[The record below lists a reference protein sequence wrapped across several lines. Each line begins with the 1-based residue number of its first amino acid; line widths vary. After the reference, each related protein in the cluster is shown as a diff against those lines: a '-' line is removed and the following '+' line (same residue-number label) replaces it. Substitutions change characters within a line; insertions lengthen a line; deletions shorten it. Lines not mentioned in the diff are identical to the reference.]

1 MSEDAARNASFPSGY
16 ETDLEDEIENR
27 YGRDLAVIV
36 AVTVALIAVAVGLQ
50 LYDRAEEV
58 VPDIDDLNLNG
69 VIAGLLLIPIA
80 AAIFAY
86 RRYRDSLRMAK
97 ALTEWKYRDQLTGLP
112 NRRALIKE
120 LAQIVETSRRKG
132 GRVAAISIDLT
143 NVAEVNDGHGHEK
156 GDEVLRTI
164 GNRLQIF
171 VKRRG
176 FASRYSGDKFVVVL
190 PDALHVSGLQK
201 TADKLMALIEEP
213 HDLPG
218 EEMTLTSAIGAVL
231 SEPNCIEPD
240 DLLRDATIAMHAAA
254 SEGAGTIRVYDR
266 SVRSRPTPSALER
279 SLHGAV
285 EREEFVLLYQPVVSL
300 WTNQVAGIECLLR
313 WNDPERGMVPPKDF
327 LPALERTGLI
337 VPVGQW
343 VLQTACRKAAEWRS
357 AYPGRPPLVV
367 SVNVSPRQLVDSN
380 FSKGVADAIA
390 AVGLDPP
397 LLCLELSN
405 AGLTYA
411 MSDAEEQIRTIHE
424 MGVLVA
430 VDDFGMGAS
439 TLVHLRDYN
448 LNQVK
453 IDRSFTSTIASTRED
468 AEIVAHVVSIAKTL
482 GLSTVAVGVET
493 PEQIARLKSTG
504 CDAAQGEYYA
514 APQAA
519 EMIDLLLANE
529 VGGWKPENRQPPE
542 PPAPEPEVRQ
552 PPPVTVSSQPPLS
565 QPMATTAE
573 VSTPATA
580 ATAPPTP
587 QAAPAPAAPM
597 AAPGLSDPL
606 GGGAAPAPPPPLT
619 VRQPGSAEPAPPAPA
634 PSPLEPTPIPAA
646 GTGGPQ
652 LSTPLPSD
660 SMPVRRP
667 APDAGE
673 PIVPMGAAPLA
684 PEPMGDAL
692 PAFDTPLGA
701 TTAPAEASIP
711 VEDSAVEAPPETA
724 LPSLQ
729 PAPPASFVPDPP
741 PSDASFDGDDPP
753 PFDTPPPA

>member
-1 MSEDAARNASFPSGY
+1 MSEDAARDATFPSGD
-16 ETDLEDEIENR
+16 ETDLEDEIQNR

-36 AVTVALIAVAVGLQ
+36 ALTVACIAVAVGLE
-50 LYDRAEEV
+50 LYDKASDTLPV
-58 VPDIDDLNLNG
+58 DGLNLNG

-80 AAIFAY
+80 ASIFAY
-86 RRYRDSLRMAK
+86 RRYRDALRMARS
-97 ALTEWKYRDQLTGLP
+97 LTEWKYRDQLTGLP
-112 NRRALIKE
+112 NRSALTKE
-120 LAQIVETSRRKG
+120 LTKIVETSRRKG
-132 GRVAAISIDLT
+132 GRVAVLALDLT
-143 NVAEVNDGHGHEK
+143 NVAEVNDAHGHEK
-156 GDEVLRTI
+156 GDDVLRTI
-164 GNRLQIF
+164 GDRLQGFI
-171 VKRRG
+171 KRRG
-176 FASRYSGDKFVVVL
+176 FAARYSGDKFVVIL

-218 EEMTLTSAIGAVL
+218 EEMALTSAIGAVL

-254 SEGAGTIRVYDR
+254 NDGAGTIRVYDR

-285 EREEFVLLYQPVVSL
+285 DRDEFVLLYQPVVSL

-343 VLQTACRKAAEWRS
+343 VLRTACRKAAEWRS

-367 SVNVSPRQLVDSN
+367 SVNVSPRQLVDAN
-380 FSKGVADAIA
+380 FSSGVSQAIA
-390 AVGLDPP
+390 EVGLEPS

-411 MSDAEEQIRTIHE
+411 MSDAEQQIREIHQ

-453 IDRSFTSTIASTRED
+453 IDRSFTATIASTRED

-482 GLSTVAVGVET
+482 GLSTVAVGVENA
-493 PEQIARLKSTG
+493 EQIARLKSTG

-514 APQAA
+514 APQSAD
-519 EMIDLLLANE
+519 MIDLLLANE
-529 VGGWKPENRQPPE
+529 VGGWKPESHQPAEPASPPVPESVAIQPPPPTDAGSFSGSPLPPPPPPLSPSPIE
-542 PPAPEPEVRQ
+542 PSGGGATVAPPAP
-552 PPPVTVSSQPPLS
+552 
-565 QPMATTAE
+565 
-573 VSTPATA
+573 
-580 ATAPPTP
+580 PT
-587 QAAPAPAAPM
+587 

-606 GGGAAPAPPPPLT
+606 AP
-619 VRQPGSAEPAPPAPA
+619 PAPPAAA
-634 PSPLEPTPIPAA
+634 PGL
-646 GTGGPQ
+646 
-652 LSTPLPSD
+652 SD
-660 SMPVRRP
+660 SLVAPPPAGDMPVRRP
-667 APDAGE
+667 APGPDQGASSEAYTNPAG
-673 PIVPMGAAPLA
+673 PASAPDQLLD
-684 PEPMGDAL
+684 PP
-692 PAFDTPLGA
+692 FQPLE
-701 TTAPAEASIP
+701 TEIAPADLP
-711 VEDSAVEAPPETA
+711 VEEPPSTA
-724 LPSLQ
+724 LPPLEA
-729 PAPPASFVPDPP
+729 APPGSFAG
-741 PSDASFDGDDPP
+741 DASSPDGSFDPEDPP
-753 PFDTPPPA
+753 PFGAPPQH

>member
-1 MSEDAARNASFPSGY
+1 MSEDAARDASFPSGY

-27 YGRDLAVIV
+27 YGRDLAVLV

-50 LYDRAEEV
+50 VYDRVSDVLPEV
-58 VPDIDDLNLNG
+58 DDLNLNG
-69 VIAGLLLIPIA
+69 VIAGLLLIPVA

-112 NRRALIKE
+112 NRRALTKE

-132 GRVAAISIDLT
+132 ARVAVLALDLT
-143 NVAEVNDGHGHEK
+143 NVAEVNDAHGHEK

-164 GNRLQIF
+164 GNRLQSF

-176 FASRYSGDKFVVVL
+176 FAARYGGDKFVVVL

-240 DLLRDATIAMHAAA
+240 DLLRDASIAMHAAVN
-254 SEGAGTIRVYDR
+254 EGAGTIRVYDR

-313 WNDPERGMVPPKDF
+313 WNDPERGGMVAPKDF

-411 MSDAEEQIRTIHE
+411 MSDAEEQIRSIHE

-453 IDRSFTSTIASTRED
+453 IDRTFTSTIASTRED

-529 VGGWKPENRQPPE
+529 VGGWKPGSREPIE
-542 PPAPEPEVRQ
+542 PPAPEPPIQRE
-552 PPPVTVSSQPPLS
+552 PPVSAVTQPLPP
-565 QPMATTAE
+565 QAA
-573 VSTPATA
+573 TPAPPVADPTPA
-580 ATAPPTP
+580 APPTP
-587 QAAPAPAAPM
+587 VVPVPAPPAAG
-597 AAPGLSDPL
+597 AHGLSDPL
-606 GGGAAPAPPPPLT
+606 GGPAPVAPPPLAA
-619 VRQPGSAEPAPPAPA
+619 RQPAPVEGSAAPLQPISIAPTGA
-634 PSPLEPTPIPAA
+634 GETPLSA
-646 GTGGPQ
+646 
-652 LSTPLPSD
+652 PLPSD

-667 APDAGE
+667 APGAADPAG
-673 PIVPMGAAPLA
+673 PVGAAPVA
-684 PEPMGDAL
+684 PTPLGDD
-692 PAFDTPLGA
+692 PSAFDTPMGQPPTPLA
-701 TTAPAEASIP
+701 DASAPAE
-711 VEDSAVEAPPETA
+711 EAPETA
-724 LPSLQ
+724 LPPLQ
-729 PAPPASFVPDPP
+729 PAPPAGFVATPF
-741 PSDASFDGDDPP
+741 PSDANFDNDDPP
-753 PFDTPPPA
+753 PA

>member
-1 MSEDAARNASFPSGY
+1 MSEDAERDASFPSGY

-27 YGRDLAVIV
+27 YGRDLAVLV

-50 LYDRAEEV
+50 LYDRASDV
-58 VPDIDDLNLNG
+58 LPDVDDLNLNG

-112 NRRALIKE
+112 NRRALTKE

-132 GRVAAISIDLT
+132 GRVAALSIDLT
-143 NVAEVNDGHGHEK
+143 NVAEVNDAHGHEK
-156 GDEVLRTI
+156 GDDVLRTI
-164 GNRLQIF
+164 GSRLQAF

-176 FASRYSGDKFVVVL
+176 FAARYSGDKFVVVL

-240 DLLRDATIAMHAAA
+240 DLLRDATIAMHAAVN
-254 SEGAGTIRVYDR
+254 EGAGTIRVYDR

-313 WNDPERGMVPPKDF
+313 WNDPERGGMVPPKDF

-411 MSDAEEQIRTIHE
+411 MSDAEEQIRAIHE

-453 IDRSFTSTIASTRED
+453 IDRTFTSTIASTRED

-529 VGGWKPENRQPPE
+529 VGGWKPESR
-542 PPAPEPEVRQ
+542 AVGR
-552 PPPVTVSSQPPLS
+552 
-565 QPMATTAE
+565 TTA
-573 VSTPATA
+573 SRAPRPAGAARLGGQPARTSNAAGVACGAPAGPGGHPTGTRGAHPGAAGRSSPRPLESAQWSRADRGGRSAPAADAGRPDRHRRPTA
-580 ATAPPTP
+580 LHPSAVGQHAGAPAGSRSGGPARP
-587 QAAPAPAAPM
+587 RRPGSGRRSDRRSARGVAAPAAARSARFVRGRAPQRRELRLRGSPTGVM
-597 AAPGLSDPL
+597 AVGFLS
-606 GGGAAPAPPPPLT
+606 
-619 VRQPGSAEPAPPAPA
+619 VRA
-634 PSPLEPTPIPAA
+634 
-646 GTGGPQ
+646 
-652 LSTPLPSD
+652 
-660 SMPVRRP
+660 RP
-667 APDAGE
+667 
-673 PIVPMGAAPLA
+673 
-684 PEPMGDAL
+684 
-692 PAFDTPLGA
+692 
-701 TTAPAEASIP
+701 
-711 VEDSAVEAPPETA
+711 
-724 LPSLQ
+724 
-729 PAPPASFVPDPP
+729 
-741 PSDASFDGDDPP
+741 
-753 PFDTPPPA
+753 

>member
-1 MSEDAARNASFPSGY
+1 MSEDAARDASFPSGY

-27 YGRDLAVIV
+27 YGRDLAVLV

-50 LYDRAEEV
+50 LYDRASDFL
-58 VPDIDDLNLNG
+58 PDVEDLNLNG

-80 AAIFAY
+80 SAIFAY

-112 NRRALIKE
+112 NRRALTKE

-132 GRVAAISIDLT
+132 GRVAALSIDLT
-143 NVAEVNDGHGHEK
+143 NVAEVNDAHGHEK

-164 GNRLQIF
+164 GNRLQAF

-176 FASRYSGDKFVVVL
+176 FAARYSGDKFVVVL

-240 DLLRDATIAMHAAA
+240 DLLRDATIAMHAAVN
-254 SEGAGTIRVYDR
+254 EGAGTIRVYDR

-313 WNDPERGMVPPKDF
+313 WNDPERGGMVPPKDF

-411 MSDAEEQIRTIHE
+411 MSDAEEQIRAIHE

-453 IDRSFTSTIASTRED
+453 IDRTFTSTIASTGED

-514 APQAA
+514 APQSAD
-519 EMIDLLLANE
+519 MIDLLLANE
-529 VGGWKPENRQPPE
+529 VGGWKPESRQPIE
-542 PPAPEPEVRQ
+542 PPAQ
-552 PPPVTVSSQPPLS
+552 HPPPVSVATRPP
-565 QPMATTAE
+565 P
-573 VSTPATA
+573 
-580 ATAPPTP
+580 P
-587 QAAPAPAAPM
+587 QAATPAPPVADPTPAARPIPVVPAPAP
-597 AAPGLSDPL
+597 PVSPPHGLSDPL
-606 GGGAAPAPPPPLT
+606 GGPAPAASPPLT
-619 VRQPGSAEPAPPAPA
+619 ARQPAPVEGS
-634 PSPLEPTPIPAA
+634 
-646 GTGGPQ
+646 
-652 LSTPLPSD
+652 
-660 SMPVRRP
+660 
-667 APDAGE
+667 
-673 PIVPMGAAPLA
+673 AAPLQ
-684 PEPMGDAL
+684 PMLDCT
-692 PAFDTPLGA
+692 DRRRR
-701 TTAPAEASIP
+701 APALCTAAFGRHACTAAGAGCRWSRRTRTCGSSRSDP
-711 VEDSAVEAPPETA
+711 AGRRLSRVRPPDGPTPDAPR
-724 LPSLQ
+724 
-729 PAPPASFVPDPP
+729 
-741 PSDASFDGDDPP
+741 
-753 PFDTPPPA
+753 

>member
-1 MSEDAARNASFPSGY
+1 MSEDAARDATFPSGY

-36 AVTVALIAVAVGLQ
+36 AVTVAFIAAAVGLE
-50 LYDRAEEV
+50 LYDKASDI
-58 VPDIDDLNLNG
+58 VPVDGLNLNG

-86 RRYRDSLRMAK
+86 RRYRDALRMART
-97 ALTEWKYRDQLTGLP
+97 LTEWKYRDQLTGLP
-112 NRRALIKE
+112 NRRALSKE
-120 LAQIVETSRRKG
+120 LPKIVETSRRKG

-143 NVAEVNDGHGHEK
+143 NVAEVNDAHGHEK

-164 GNRLQIF
+164 GNRLQGF

-176 FASRYSGDKFVVVL
+176 FASRYSGDKFVVIL

-201 TADKLMALIEEP
+201 TADKIMALIEEP

-240 DLLRDATIAMHAAA
+240 DLLRDATIAMHAAV

-285 EREEFVLLYQPVVSL
+285 DRDEFVLLFQPVVSL

-313 WNDPERGMVPPKDF
+313 WNDPERGVVQPKDF

-343 VLQTACRKAAEWRS
+343 VLRTACRKAAEWRS

-380 FSKGVADAIA
+380 FSSGVAQAIA
-390 AVGLDPP
+390 DVGLEPS

-411 MSDAEEQIRTIHE
+411 MSDAEQQIRVIDE

-453 IDRSFTSTIASTRED
+453 IDRTFTSTIASTRED

-514 APQAA
+514 APQSA

-529 VGGWKPENRQPPE
+529 VGGWKPENRKPVETEP
-542 PPAPEPEVRQ
+542 PPAPEPVAIQ
-552 PPPVTVSSQPPLS
+552 PPPAIAADALASQPAP
-565 QPMATTAE
+565 P
-573 VSTPATA
+573 
-580 ATAPPTP
+580 PPTP
-587 QAAPAPAAPM
+587 QPSTAGAMVAPPAPPTAG
-597 AAPGLSDPL
+597 PGLSDPL
-606 GGGAAPAPPPPLT
+606 SPPPAAPPIT
-619 VRQPGSAEPAPPAPA
+619 VRQAVPVHGASQAPA
-634 PSPLEPTPIPAA
+634 LSNPLGTGGDPEFGTPIPADDM
-646 GTGGPQ
+646 
-652 LSTPLPSD
+652 L
-660 SMPVRRP
+660 VRRP
-667 APDAGE
+667 APDAPQAAS
-673 PIVPMGAAPLA
+673 PIGV
-684 PEPMGDAL
+684 AL
-692 PAFDTPLGA
+692 PTDPMPAATPP
-701 TTAPAEASIP
+701 PA
-711 VEDSAVEAPPETA
+711 D
-724 LPSLQ
+724 SLQ
-729 PAPPASFVPDPP
+729 PPDGTIAAAEVPIDEPPSPRPPLQTAPPGAFAPDPL
-741 PSDASFDGDDPP
+741 PSDESFDQEDPP
-753 PFDTPPPA
+753 PFGAPPPQ